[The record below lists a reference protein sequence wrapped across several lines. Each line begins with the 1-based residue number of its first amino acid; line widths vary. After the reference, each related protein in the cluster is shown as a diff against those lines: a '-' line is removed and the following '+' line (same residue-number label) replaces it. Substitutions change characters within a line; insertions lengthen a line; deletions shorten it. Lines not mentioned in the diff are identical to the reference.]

1 MSPPAQ
7 SHSPFVGERGR
18 LTRALRPDVRH
29 AVILAIEHVTAM
41 SLPDVPS
48 EFVPLDPPRGRD
60 RAQALLD
67 ALLLLCQQLVH
78 DLCEAEGIDPVA
90 VLQRVTAEV
99 AGY

>member
-1 MSPPAQ
+1 M
-7 SHSPFVGERGR
+7 
-18 LTRALRPDVRH
+18 RALQPDVRH

-41 SLPDVPS
+41 SLSEVPV

-78 DLCEAEGIDPVA
+78 DLCEAESMDPVA